1 VRGALGRHAYGD
13 DSLRDPDILGL
24 ARRVRY
30 HVDPA
35 FPGPGRFKGAVTV
48 TLTSGRVLAEVED
61 YNRGSADNPMTD
73 AELRAK
79 FDENAGG
86 FLSPAARDRLAE
98 AVAALDA
105 LADARS
111 LVDLASVKA

>member
-1 VRGALGRHAYGD
+1 
-13 DSLRDPDILGL
+13 
-24 ARRVRY
+24 VRY

-48 TLTSGRVLAEVED
+48 TLTSGRVLTEVED

-79 FDENAGG
+79 FDENAVG
-86 FLSPAARDRLAE
+86 FLSPAARDRVAE
-98 AVAALDA
+98 AVAALDT
-105 LADARS
+105 LPDARS
-111 LVDLASVKA
+111 LVDLAAVKA